1 MIIAIVEDEPL
12 IASRIERLTREIL
25 NKKLTKLIVKNS
37 LPEAHHYLFEHQV
50 DLLLLDLN
58 LHGKD
63 GFELLKQA
71 VSGSFHT
78 IIISAHT
85 DRALEAFEYGV
96 LDFIGKPFTKERLQK
111 AIMRFENNEEKN
123 TYPAKYIA
131 LRKTGKLLLIEV
143 DKIRY
148 IKGAGIYS
156 EIVLKNGTTE
166 LYDKSLNKLDP
177 ILPSN
182 FIRTHKSYIVNIQ
195 CVISFSALGGSKYT
209 LKLTNEKILP
219 VSRNKY
225 KEIKKILSR

>member
-12 IASRIERLTREIL
+12 IAERIERLIKEIL
-25 NKKLTKLIVKNS
+25 VKKLTKIIIKNS
-37 LPEAHHYLFEHQV
+37 LNEARHYLFEHPI

-85 DRALEAFEYGV
+85 DKALEAFEYGV
-96 LDFIGKPFTKERLQK
+96 LDFVGKPFTKERLQK
-111 AIMRFENNEEKN
+111 AIMRFERTEEKN
-123 TYPAKYIA
+123 TYPTKYLA
-131 LRKTGKLLLIEV
+131 VRKTGKLLLIEV
-143 DKIRY
+143 DNIRY
-148 IKGAGIYS
+148 IKGAGNYS
-156 EIVLKNGTTE
+156 EIVLKNGMIE
-166 LYDKSLNKLDP
+166 LHDKSLHKLDA

-195 CVISFSALGGSKYT
+195 CVDSISSLGGSKYH
-209 LKLTNEKILP
+209 LELSNDEILP
-219 VSRNKY
+219 VSRTKY
-225 KEIKKILSR
+225 KEIKEILSR

>member
-1 MIIAIVEDEPL
+1 MIVAVVEDEPL

-25 NKKLTKLIVKNS
+25 DKKLTKMVVKNS
-37 LPEAHHYLFEHQV
+37 LREARQYLFEHPV

-85 DRALEAFEYGV
+85 DKALEAFEYGV
-96 LDFIGKPFTKERLQK
+96 LDFVGKPFSKERLQK
-111 AIMRFENNEEKN
+111 AIMRLENAGEKN
-123 TYPAKYIA
+123 TYPTKYIA
-131 LRKTGKLLLIEV
+131 VRKTGKLLLIEV
-143 DKIRY
+143 EEIRY

-156 EIVLKNGTTE
+156 EIVMKDGRVE
-166 LYDKSLNKLDP
+166 LHDKSLHKLDA

-182 FIRTHKSYIVNIQ
+182 FIRTHRSYIVNIQ
-195 CVISFSALGGSKYT
+195 CVKSFSSLGGSKYR
-209 LKLTNEKILP
+209 LKLSNDEILP
-219 VSRNKY
+219 VSRTKY
-225 KEIKKILSR
+225 KDIKELLSP

>member
-1 MIIAIVEDEPL
+1 MIVAIVEDEPL
-12 IASRIERLTREIL
+12 IANRIERLTKEIL
-25 NKKLTKLIVKNS
+25 NKKLTKIIVKNS
-37 LPEAHHYLFEHQV
+37 LHEARRYLFEHPV

-85 DRALEAFEYGV
+85 DKALEAFEYGV
-96 LDFIGKPFTKERLQK
+96 LDFVGKPFTKERLQK
-111 AIMRFENNEEKN
+111 AIMRFENTEEKN
-123 TYPAKYIA
+123 TYPTRYVAV
-131 LRKTGKLLLIEV
+131 RKTGKLLLIDV
-143 DKIRY
+143 DEIRY

-156 EIVLKNGTTE
+156 EILLREGKVE
-166 LYDKSLNKLDP
+166 LHDKSLSKLDA

-195 CVISFSALGGSKYT
+195 CVKSFSSLGGSKYN
-209 LKLTNEKILP
+209 LELSNDEILP
-219 VSRNKY
+219 VSRTKY
-225 KEIKKILSR
+225 KEIKELLSR

>member
-12 IASRIERLTREIL
+12 IAERIERLIKEIL
-25 NKKLTKLIVKNS
+25 GKKLTKIIIKNS
-37 LPEAHHYLFEHQV
+37 LNEARHYLFEHPI

-85 DRALEAFEYGV
+85 DKALEAFEYGV
-96 LDFIGKPFTKERLQK
+96 LDFVGKPFTKERLQK
-111 AIMRFENNEEKN
+111 AIMRFERTEEKN
-123 TYPAKYIA
+123 TYLTKYLA
-131 LRKTGKLLLIEV
+131 VRKTGKLLLIEV
-143 DKIRY
+143 DNIRY
-148 IKGAGIYS
+148 IKGAGNYS
-156 EIVLKNGTTE
+156 EIVLKNGMIE
-166 LYDKSLNKLDP
+166 LHDKSLHKLDA

-195 CVISFSALGGSKYT
+195 CVDSISSLGGSKYH
-209 LKLTNEKILP
+209 LELSNDEILP
-219 VSRNKY
+219 VSRTKY
-225 KEIKKILSR
+225 KEIKEILSR